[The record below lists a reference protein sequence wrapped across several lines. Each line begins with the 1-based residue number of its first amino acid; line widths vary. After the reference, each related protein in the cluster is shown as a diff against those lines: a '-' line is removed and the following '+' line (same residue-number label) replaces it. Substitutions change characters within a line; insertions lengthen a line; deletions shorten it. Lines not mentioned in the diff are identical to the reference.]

1 MATPFRCPARPPAR
15 NVGPG
20 SSTTEGNV
28 VFKQPRDTAMRYD
41 LPAQGLSIDLRCMP
55 AIPASRLVDAY
66 PGDCSHRRKSS
77 IALRR
82 GWFSGLT
89 R

>member
-1 MATPFRCPARPPAR
+1 MVPLRAERYP
-15 NVGPG
+15 
-20 SSTTEGNV
+20 S
-28 VFKQPRDTAMRYD
+28 RDTAMRYD
-41 LPAQGLSIDLRCMP
+41 VPAQALSIDLRRMP

-66 PGDCSHRRKSS
+66 PGACSHRRKSS